1 MRTKFAENFSA
12 ILKIKNIS
20 QSQFARLYGV
30 KQNTVSQWA
39 NGKRE
44 PTYHDLLC
52 ICTLLDV
59 EVKELLGYTPR
70 TRNAMIRD
78 IVGSNAT
85 FQKAQH
91 EMIEQM
97 LKDKKNPIEIQYA
110 IEELYQKT
118 LEEYKNIFG
127 FTD

>member
-1 MRTKFAENFSA
+1 MRTKFAENFSD

-44 PTYHDLLC
+44 PTYHDLLR
-52 ICTLLDV
+52 ICTLFDI
-59 EVKELLGYTPR
+59 EIHEILGYTPR
-70 TRNAMIRD
+70 VKKAILRD
-78 IVGSNAT
+78 IIGSNQE
-85 FQKAQH
+85 FQKQQKQL
-91 EMIEQM
+91 IEKM
-97 LKDKKNPIEIQYA
+97 EENKSTLTEIQYA

-118 LEEYKNIFG
+118 LEEYKTIFG